1 MMFLEQIFV
10 REKLLRRT
18 TLRVLSSDG
27 PAIWADSVSPR
38 MNTIASRDQFKLQG
52 IGENFVVNYN
62 SPYI

>member
-1 MMFLEQIFV
+1 MMFLEQIFA
-10 REKLLRRT
+10 REKLLRTT

-27 PAIWADSVSPR
+27 PAIRADSVSPR
-38 MNTIASRDQFKLQG
+38 MNTIASRDQFKPQG